1 MALHLASLV
10 IPLILNMCLIYTTF
24 TMFIPIMGRAGSA
37 VNPDLL
43 IGYKA
48 ASMTLAT
55 MRFVS
60 ISFKIFYSRRCKMGS
75 RLMGSFS

>member
-1 MALHLASLV
+1 MAIHMASLV
-10 IPLILNMCLIYTTF
+10 VPLILNMCLIYTTF

-55 MRFVS
+55 MR
-60 ISFKIFYSRRCKMGS
+60 
-75 RLMGSFS
+75 

>member
-1 MALHLASLV
+1 MVCHDSLHENLKWQISVSFLDWKWLALHFISLV
-10 IPLILNMCLIYTTF
+10 IPLILNMYLIYTTF
-24 TMFIPIMGRAGSA
+24 TMFVPIMGRAGSA

-55 MRFVS
+55 MR
-60 ISFKIFYSRRCKMGS
+60 
-75 RLMGSFS
+75 

>member
-1 MALHLASLV
+1 MY
-10 IPLILNMCLIYTTF
+10 LIYTTF
-24 TMFIPIMGRAGSA
+24 TMFVPIMGRAGSA

-55 MRFVS
+55 MR
-60 ISFKIFYSRRCKMGS
+60 
-75 RLMGSFS
+75 